1 MQSADALVPESQRAV
16 ASGAAPLTDAL
27 RAEWTREA
35 LRLHSRYER
44 EIVDALALCPWAGG
58 ARAGGSRRATV
69 LLQTSPGDLDASLAS
84 IAEHAASASDEVVF
98 LIYPR
103 LAVDRRGFE
112 EFAAGIRDA
121 DAARYELGH
130 APFVFAA
137 FHPEAEADVRAP
149 ERLIPFLRRTPDA
162 TLQLLRSTV
171 LDRVRAGAPQGTQ
184 FVDASTFASMESAAT
199 EAPTVPLREQI
210 ASANLATVERVGV
223 DEVKRRLDDMR
234 LDRERT
240 YAGLAR
246 RCVG

>member
-1 MQSADALVPESQRAV
+1 MREVDLLPMSPRGVVPD
-16 ASGAAPLTDAL
+16 AAPLTEAL

-35 LRLHSRYER
+35 LRLHGRYER

-69 LLQTSPGDLDASLAS
+69 LLQTAPGDLDASLAS
-84 IAEHAASASDEVVF
+84 IAEHAQSSGDEVVF

-112 EFAAGIRDA
+112 EFAAGVRDA
-121 DAARYELGH
+121 DAARYELGR

-137 FHPEAEADVRAP
+137 FHPDAEADVRAP
-149 ERLIPFLRRTPDA
+149 ERLIPFLRRTPDP

-171 LDRVRAGAPQGTQ
+171 LDRVRSGTPQGTQ
-184 FVDASTFASMESAAT
+184 FIDASTFESMESAAS
-199 EAPTVPLREQI
+199 EVPAVPLREQI

-223 DEVKRRLDDMR
+223 EEVKRRLDEMR
-234 LDRERT
+234 RDRERT

-246 RCVG
+246 RAEE